1 MKPYLQRISIYPV
14 KSLDGISPETAVVS
28 ESGCLKWDREFAIF
42 DKEGKYVNGK
52 SHPGIHLLRAEF
64 NMDDHEM
71 VLSGPENMN
80 RSSFHLQ
87 EDRKEI
93 DAWLS
98 DFFNQ
103 QVSLLQNQEGKFMDD
118 PDLGHVTVAG
128 TASFNSV
135 SSWFSITDPEEV
147 RRRLRVTLE
156 ISGLDA
162 FAEDG
167 LFADKGR
174 VVRFK
179 IGDVNMLGMR
189 PRERCVVPTRH
200 PETAQVTHAFPKIF
214 AEKRKASLPDASLL
228 ESYGHYY
235 YFSVDAVIPGTEAGK
250 MIKVGDELTILG
262 EDVFPF

>member
-1 MKPYLQRISIYPV
+1 MRPADNWRISRSCDFYLLTTIACFHSCILQNFSNENSEVIPVLIFAGMSMKPYLQRISIYPV
-14 KSLDGISPETAVVS
+14 KSLDGISPETAVIS

-64 NMDDHEM
+64 NLDDHEV
-71 VLSGPENMN
+71 VLSGPENKN

-200 PETAQVTHAFPKIF
+200 PETA
-214 AEKRKASLPDASLL
+214 
-228 ESYGHYY
+228 
-235 YFSVDAVIPGTEAGK
+235 AGNPCVSEN
-250 MIKVGDELTILG
+250 IC
-262 EDVFPF
+262 